1 MYDDYHGIHV
11 GHSKAFSLLMSI
23 STFLFILF
31 ASIAIGT
38 RFNHCRIFVAAR
50 NWRRMRDHTLD
61 YQILIFYISA
71 CALYYLAELAEE
83 YASVSKQIVKY
94 ALYVRACV
102 VEFIKFLAFAPYFA
116 LPPCCPLPP
125 RSHRATLPCV
135 ILRSPVCFGGAC
147 YSDDIRRRASVPQSF
162 CRARVH

>member
-38 RFNHCRIFVAAR
+38 HLRSVFFEYLLLFEVKCAITQR
-50 NWRRMRDHTLD
+50 TLKF
-61 YQILIFYISA
+61 FYKCEISA

-94 ALYVRACV
+94 ALYVRASSSR
-102 VEFIKFLAFAPYFA
+102 FINQS
-116 LPPCCPLPP
+116 PPP
-125 RSHRATLPCV
+125 HQTV
-135 ILRSPVCFGGAC
+135 
-147 YSDDIRRRASVPQSF
+147 
-162 CRARVH
+162 